1 MDEERRTQLA
11 TDVAVIK
18 EKVES
23 LHDLL
28 FGNGQPGMIEKLKGR
43 LWRVEIILLL
53 AGGILVGLG
62 LLNIEVLRAMIP

>member
-1 MDEERRTQLA
+1 MDGERRTQLA

-23 LHDLL
+23 MHELL
-28 FGNGQPGMIEKLKGR
+28 FGNGQPGLIEKLKRR
-43 LWRVEIILLL
+43 LWRVEVILLL

>member
-1 MDEERRTQLA
+1 MEEERRTQLA

-23 LHDLL
+23 MHDLL